1 MPGVSLHGDGDA
13 HAGTSPPLPR
23 RPHQFR
29 HASKVIAI
37 VTKVTNPKAKAS
49 DPTANISAGLGVG
62 APGGEGYYV
71 RELRYFNSTS
81 MSLNQ
86 KAWYLEDRWQVTD
99 NLMLS
104 LGLRNDEFQNQNDLG
119 QTYMDA
125 KNQWAPRLGFSWDVL
140 GDAALKVYGNAGR
153 YYLAMPNNVA
163 IRGASASTYTWD
175 YFTYTGIDANG
186 LPTGKVAV
194 PGVDGAPSP
203 GPVSSNGE
211 YGQAIDVLAFAPKD
225 MKNMYQDEYILGVD
239 KMLNDN
245 WVAGAKFTYRD
256 LKSSIDDVCYS
267 DKIVDK
273 LVASGID
280 PDSVEV
286 AGCYMFNPGGTNTF
300 SLKNVD
306 GSGRTEIRMS
316 SQDWGFEQG
325 VKRTYKALDLYIEH
339 PYDGTWEG
347 RLNYTYSKSQ
357 GNNEGQ
363 VKSEFGQTNI
373 SKTQDWDAPEMM
385 RFADGYLANDRRHQI
400 KMYGSYS
407 ITPEWMVS
415 GNIRV
420 MSGGP
425 ISCLGYYNPD
435 GSINEGS
442 SEADPISYDAA
453 YHTCLG
459 SIAKPGNERNPWTRN
474 VDLAVTYKPAFL
486 GNKVSL
492 SLQVFNAL
500 NSQTP
505 LQVDVTSEEGPY
517 TVSNTYMVPIAR
529 QTPRYVMFSASYDF

>member
-1 MPGVSLHGDGDA
+1 V
-13 HAGTSPPLPR
+13 
-23 RPHQFR
+23 
-29 HASKVIAI
+29 
-37 VTKVTNPKAKAS
+37 
-49 DPTANISAGLGVG
+49 VG
-62 APGGEGYYV
+62 AK
-71 RELRYFNSTS
+71 L
-81 MSLNQ
+81 
-86 KAWYLEDRWQVTD
+86 
-99 NLMLS
+99 
-104 LGLRNDEFQNQNDLG
+104 
-119 QTYMDA
+119 
-125 KNQWAPRLGFSWDVL
+125 
-140 GDAALKVYGNAGR
+140 
-153 YYLAMPNNVA
+153 
-163 IRGASASTYTWD
+163 
-175 YFTYTGIDANG
+175 
-186 LPTGKVAV
+186 
-194 PGVDGAPSP
+194 
-203 GPVSSNGE
+203 
-211 YGQAIDVLAFAPKD
+211 
-225 MKNMYQDEYILGVD
+225 
-239 KMLNDN
+239 
-245 WVAGAKFTYRD
+245 TYRD

-273 LVASGID
+273 LVASGIN
-280 PDSVEV
+280 PDSVEI
-286 AGCYMFNPGGTNTF
+286 ASCYMFNPGGTNTF

-325 VKRTYKALDLYIEH
+325 VKRTYKALDLYVEH

-415 GNIRV
+415 GNVRI

-435 GSINEGS
+435 GSINEGT

-459 SIAKPGNERNPWTRN
+459 SIAKPGDKRNPWMRN
-474 VDLAVTYKPAFL
+474 VDLAVTYRPAFL
-486 GNKVSL
+486 DDKLAL

-517 TVSNTYMVPIAR
+517 TVSNTYMVPIAL
-529 QTPRYVMFSASYDF
+529 QEPRYVMFSASYNF